1 MPPSPLPPP
10 RDLAPADDESAL
22 LPASDL
28 DALRAALA
36 GRYAIE
42 RPLGA
47 GGMGSVWL
55 GRDEA
60 LDRPVAIKVIAP
72 ELTASAVLR
81 GRFLQ
86 EARTV
91 ARLRHPHIVQ
101 VYAAGEAGSLLWFAM
116 EYVAGGSLRDRLEA
130 HGALPPAEA
139 AAVLR
144 DLADALAPPTPPAW
158 CTATSSPRTC
168 SSSPTRGRRSGAPDR
183 LRRGARAPAVGRR
196 RAAHA
201 HRDGHGLATAT

>member
-72 ELTASAVLR
+72 ELTASPVLR

-91 ARLRHPHIVQ
+91 ARLRHRHIVQ
-101 VYAAGEAGSLLWFAM
+101 VYAAGEAAGLLWFAM
-116 EYVAGGSLRDRLEA
+116 EYVAGGSLRDRLAEG
-130 HGALPPAEA
+130 GALPPGEA
-139 AAVLR
+139 APCCATWPTR
-144 DLADALAPPTPPAW
+144 SPRRTAPGW
-158 CTATSSPRTC
+158 CTAT
-168 SSSPTRGRRSGAPDR
+168 
-183 LRRGARAPAVGRR
+183 
-196 RAAHA
+196 
-201 HRDGHGLATAT
+201 